1 MAVTRSRRPK
11 PPAEPSKVNFPPT
24 PGGALLE
31 HEPSLQVRVAKEQPI
46 EKMASFL
53 DAKVRRPGGR
63 STLLGVEQ
71 AVLDARARAQSGDW
85 IDAGAKAL
93 VGLYAWCH
101 KATYGEEPLE
111 LRDEG
116 TFAGASRAASKMLGE
131 HFADVPEA
139 MAAFIKWTWMR
150 EQARRGAGKNTSR
163 IGWRLQ
169 FSGAM
174 LTDYRV
180 EQRSRRQ

>member
-1 MAVTRSRRPK
+1 MAVMRTRRPK
-11 PPAEPSKVNFPPT
+11 PVAEPSKVNFPPPT
-24 PGGALLE
+24 PA
-31 HEPSLQVRVAKEQPI
+31 PAAAT

-53 DAKVRRPGGR
+53 DAKVKRAGGR
-63 STLLGVEQ
+63 STLLAIEQ

-85 IDAGAKAL
+85 TAAGAKAI

-111 LRDEG
+111 LRDDG
-116 TFAGASRAASKMLGE
+116 PFSGAARTVSKMLGE
-131 HFADVPEA
+131 HFADDVEA
-139 MAAFIKWTWMR
+139 MAAFVKWTWMR
-150 EQARRGAGKNTSR
+150 EQARRGAGRGTSR

-180 EQRSRRQ
+180 EQRSRAR